1 MQLNP
6 LHVSVAKLLDGRLFR
21 IPGYQ
26 RAYSWQARQRADL
39 FKDIEEAHRSGREH
53 FMATVVALAR
63 EKRVIAADELQTVE
77 LVDGQQRVTTLVILL
92 KAIERALGEDDA
104 AERKSKRDLQDL
116 LVKGDDHSLLLLQTN
131 HDSSDVFLN
140 YLRKGDSS
148 TATVT
153 TGSDQNLLNAMQESE
168 AVVARW
174 HASGQLVNML
184 ATIRNKLSMIYHEL
198 DDESTVYRVFEVLN
212 SRGLDV
218 RWIDKTKSQ
227 LMASICEYV
236 DDPGARAEGLREMQ
250 TIWQDIYRILG
261 LRDGL
266 GTEALRLAG
275 TWAAQSQ
282 PNRIA
287 SDEDASRALV
297 QRAGEKLPSI
307 IETAEW
313 LRRVV
318 REVNDLHSDIRRSA
332 VTKIGHAR
340 FLATGIILRK
350 FDAKTEKELLAEWE
364 RVTFRIFGLSRADT
378 RHKVGDYVRL
388 AYDVLALE
396 LKPAAIR
403 DALEGLGEG
412 YDIEEVIAER
422 DWNECYGGWTEELR
436 YLLFR
441 FDEQLSRD
449 AGEQINAAQ
458 WNKIWSM
465 EAAKSIEHISPQ
477 SAGKRYTHHLG
488 NLTILTPGMNS
499 SLKDKPPAKKAD
511 RYIECGIKETIAVGK
526 VIEGSA
532 GWREADVHLR
542 AERLKAF
549 ILDEWG

>member
-26 RAYSWQARQRADL
+26 RAYSWQTRQRADL

-63 EKRVIAADELQTVE
+63 EKRIIAADELQTVE

-92 KAIERALGEDDA
+92 KAIEKALGEDDV

-140 YLRKGDSS
+140 YLRKGDF
-148 TATVT
+148 TKATVT
-153 TGSDQNLLNAMQESE
+153 TGSDQNLLAAMQESE
-168 AVVARW
+168 VVVERW
-174 HASGQLVNML
+174 KGSGALVNML
-184 ATIRNKLSMIYHEL
+184 ATIRNKLSIIYHEL
-198 DDESTVYRVFEVLN
+198 ADESTVYRVFEVLN

-236 DDPGARAEGLREMQ
+236 EDPGARAEGLREMQ

-261 LRDGL
+261 LKDGL

-297 QRAGEKLPSI
+297 QRAGEQLHSI

-313 LRRVV
+313 LRSVV
-318 REVNDLHSDIRRSA
+318 RVVNDLHSDARRAA
-332 VTKIGHAR
+332 VTKIAHAR

-350 FDAKTEKELLAEWE
+350 FDARTEKDLLAEWE
-364 RVTFRIFGLSRADT
+364 RVTFRIFGLSGADT
-378 RHKVGDYVRL
+378 RNKVGDYVRL
-388 AYDVLALE
+388 AYDVVALE

-403 DALEGLGEG
+403 EALAVLGED
-412 YDIEEVIAER
+412 YDIEEIVENR
-422 DWNECYGGWTEELR
+422 DWNYCYSGWTEELR

-441 FDEQLSRD
+441 YDEQLSRN
-449 AGEQINAAQ
+449 AGEQINTTQ
-458 WNKIWSM
+458 WNKIWAL
-465 EAAKSIEHISPQ
+465 EASKSIEHISPQ
-477 SAGKRYTHHLG
+477 SAGKRYVHHLG
-488 NLTILTPGMNS
+488 NLTMLPPGVNS
-499 SLKDKPPAKKAD
+499 SLKDMPPVKKVD
-511 RYIECGIKETIAVGK
+511 RYIECGIKETVATGK
-526 VIEGSA
+526 VIQGGS
-532 GWREADVHLR
+532 GWREADVHER

-549 ILDEWG
+549 ILKEWG